1 MPSTRPHHSARS
13 SLPRNSLPRNS
24 LRGPALLLVAALML
38 NAPAACAQPVSQ
50 GSGATAATDGGTP
63 LTAAQLQTLVG
74 RVALYPDDLLALV
87 LPAATQPLQIVEAQR
102 FLDKRST
109 DPKLTP
115 PKKWD
120 PSVVAL
126 LNYPDVVRLM
136 NDDLDWTQQLGEAVV
151 RQQEDVM
158 AAVQSFRRA
167 ARDAGNLA
175 SDEKR
180 VVTTETITEK
190 ETIVVR
196 SADPEV
202 VYVPS
207 YNPTTVVYA
216 TAPGAPPPYY
226 YSPPYPYYYSPAA
239 TFFTGAV
246 FGTALGYALS
256 WNDNGIYRGD
266 VNVNRNVNI
275 NNQNL
280 NARMNRVSQN
290 SENRWRA
297 NNTEIGRQEVR
308 RPHAAAGGR
317 AVNAPVNSAQ
327 IRQGLSQTPNQGA
340 RLDQQRGDLQRA
352 DRPRAEQPRVD
363 QQRADQRRADQPRA
377 SGLGDTSTQR
387 SADRR
392 TGAANRPDPGGGRNA
407 FSSIDQGSLA
417 SRQSQRGHQ
426 SLASSGRAGGFGGGG
441 GGFSGGGR
449 GGGGGGFRR

>member
-1 MPSTRPHHSARS
+1 MPPTRPHHTV
-13 SLPRNSLPRNS
+13 RNALH
-24 LRGPALLLVAALML
+24 GPALLLVAALVL
-38 NAPAACAQPVSQ
+38 AAPAACAQQTGQAPGASAAAE
-50 GSGATAATDGGTP
+50 GSPP
-63 LTAAQLQTLVG
+63 LTAAELQTLVG

-102 FLDKRST
+102 FLDKRSA

-115 PKKWD
+115 SKTWD

-136 NDDLDWTQQLGEAVV
+136 NDDLEWTQQLGQAVV
-151 RQQEDVM
+151 RQQEEVM

-167 ARDAGNLA
+167 ARDAGNLG

-180 VVTTETITEK
+180 TVTTEK
-190 ETIVVR
+190 ETIIVR

-280 NARMNRVSQN
+280 NARVNRMSQN

-297 NNTEIGRQEVR
+297 NNTEIGRQEMR
-308 RPHAAAGGR
+308 RTQAAVGGR

-327 IRQGLSQTPNQGA
+327 IRQGLSQTQNQGA
-340 RLDQQRGDLQRA
+340 RGDLQRA
-352 DRPRAEQPRVD
+352 DRPRADQPR
-363 QQRADQRRADQPRA
+363 ADRPRADQPRA
-377 SGLGDTSTQR
+377 SSPG
-387 SADRR
+387 A
-392 TGAANRPDPGGGRNA
+392 GAAQRPTERRANAMDRPDPGGRNA
-407 FSSIDQGSLA
+407 FSNIDQGSLA

-426 SLASSGRAGGFGGGG
+426 SLANSGRAGGFSGGRAGG

-449 GGGGGGFRR
+449 AGGGGGFRR

>member
-1 MPSTRPHHSARS
+1 MPPMRPHHRVRKPLHGS
-13 SLPRNSLPRNS
+13 
-24 LRGPALLLVAALML
+24 ALLLAAALVL
-38 NAPAACAQPVSQ
+38 AAPAACAQQAGQAPT
-50 GSGATAATDGGTP
+50 ATAAADGGAP

-102 FLDKRST
+102 FLDKRRA

-115 PKKWD
+115 SKNWD

-126 LNYPDVVRLM
+126 LNYPDVVKLM
-136 NDDLDWTQQLGEAVV
+136 NDDLDWTQQLGQAVV

-158 AAVQSFRRA
+158 AAVQTFRRA
-167 ARDAGNLA
+167 ARDAGNLG

-180 VVTTETITEK
+180 TVTTEK
-190 ETIVVR
+190 ETIIVR

-280 NARMNRVSQN
+280 NARVNRVSQN
-290 SENRWRA
+290 TENRWRA
-297 NNTEIGRQEVR
+297 NNTEIGRQEMR
-308 RPHAAAGGR
+308 RTQTAVAGGGR
-317 AVNAPVNSAQ
+317 VANAPVNSAQ
-327 IRQGLSQTPNQGA
+327 IRQGLSQAPGA
-340 RLDQQRGDLQRA
+340 RAPDARAPAARA
-352 DRPRAEQPRVD
+352 DAPRATAGGGGFSGGAASSPR
-363 QQRADQRRADQPRA
+363 
-377 SGLGDTSTQR
+377 T
-387 SADRR
+387 ADRR
-392 TGAANRPDPGGGRNA
+392 AGSVNAGSMNHVNPGNRNA

-426 SLASSGRAGGFGGGG
+426 SLSRAGGGFGGGG
-441 GGFSGGGR
+441 GGGFGGGGGR
-449 GGGGGGFRR
+449 AGGGGGFRRGPRERGRTAHDTKG

>member
-1 MPSTRPHHSARS
+1 MPSTRPHHSARNA
-13 SLPRNSLPRNS
+13 LH
-24 LRGPALLLVAALML
+24 GPALLLVAALAL
-38 NAPAACAQPVSQ
+38 NAPAACAQPAPQ
-50 GSGATAATDGGTP
+50 GPGAATDGGAA
-63 LTAAQLQTLVG
+63 LTTEQLQTLVG

-102 FLDKRST
+102 FLDKQSA

-136 NDDLDWTQQLGEAVV
+136 NDDLDWTQRLGEAVV
-151 RQQEDVM
+151 RQQDDVM

-167 ARDAGNLA
+167 ARDAGNLT

-180 VVTTETITEK
+180 VVTTEKTTEK
-190 ETIVVR
+190 ETIILR

-226 YSPPYPYYYSPAA
+226 YSAPYPYYYSPAA

-256 WNDNGIYRGD
+256 WNDNDIYRGD

-280 NARMNRVSQN
+280 NARVNRVSQN

-297 NNTEIGRQEVR
+297 NNTEIGRQEAR
-308 RPHAAAGGR
+308 RTQVAAGGR
-317 AVNAPVNSAQ
+317 SVNAPVNSAQ
-327 IRQGLSQTPNQGA
+327 IRQGLSQTPNQGS
-340 RLDQQRGDLQRA
+340 RLDQQGGDLQRG
-352 DRPRAEQPRVD
+352 DRPRANQP
-363 QQRADQRRADQPRA
+363 RADQPRADQPRA
-377 SGLGDTSTQR
+377 SGLGDTSAQR

-392 TGAANRPDPGGGRNA
+392 AGAVNRPDSGGGRNA

-426 SLASSGRAGGFGGGG
+426 SLAGSGRAGGFGGGG
-441 GGFSGGGR
+441 GGGGGFGGGGR